1 MHGIRNV
8 EHNIVPAEANISM
21 EKVRS
26 FNASLCFVDGMPQL
40 SRFQVLRV
48 LALEY
53 CPGMNNQHRLKQI
66 GRLVHLRYLGLVGA
80 GVLELPEETLEDLRF
95 LQTLDLRET
104 DIERWPGTISRLVQL
119 MCLCVRWTRTVP
131 EGMMGSR
138 SRLEDLRL
146 HLVSSN
152 SLKLAAELIRMK
164 RLRVLVLGFQEMD
177 VELEKAL
184 VESLGKLPEIQRL
197 EIIYYCKPSTRAVT
211 WEESRWVSPR
221 HLRQLVLGGLL
232 FSRLPSWINRSSLPK
247 LSHLHLGVEV
257 LEDGDLETLARFRKL
272 RSLVLMAAASD
283 EQHHITTVVGSSDDA
298 FNVLNFFSTNMAV
311 RFETGLGG
319 PPMPNL
325 EHVELRV
332 RVAQCADSWLSS
344 LANLPSLDKVT
355 VLLDCQ
361 GASAVETVEA
371 EETLRRVTGI
381 HPNRLNPEVTKHNGN
396 DEST

>member
-21 EKVRS
+21 EEVRS

-40 SRFQVLRV
+40 SSFQVLRV

-53 CPGMNNQHRLKQI
+53 CPSMNSQHHLKQI
-66 GRLVHLRYLGLVGA
+66 GKLVHLRYLGLVGA
-80 GVLELPEETLEDLRF
+80 GVLELPEETLGGLRF

-104 DIERWPGTISRLVQL
+104 DIERWPGTISRLEQL
-119 MCLCVRWTRTVP
+119 MCLCVRRTRTVP
-131 EGMMGSR
+131 EGMMGSL
-138 SRLEDLRL
+138 SCLEYLRL

-152 SLKLAAELIRMK
+152 SLKFAAELIRMQ

-184 VESLGKLPEIQRL
+184 VESLRKLPKIQRL
-197 EIIYYCKPSTRAVT
+197 EIIYYCKPSKRAVT
-211 WEESRWVSPR
+211 WEESRWVPPPD
-221 HLRQLVLGGLL
+221 LRQLVLGGLL

-283 EQHHITTVVGSSDDA
+283 EQQHHITTVVGSSDDA

-311 RFETGLGG
+311 RFETGL
-319 PPMPNL
+319 
-325 EHVELRV
+325 V
-332 RVAQCADSWLSS
+332 C
-344 LANLPSLDKVT
+344 
-355 VLLDCQ
+355 
-361 GASAVETVEA
+361 
-371 EETLRRVTGI
+371 
-381 HPNRLNPEVTKHNGN
+381 
-396 DEST
+396 